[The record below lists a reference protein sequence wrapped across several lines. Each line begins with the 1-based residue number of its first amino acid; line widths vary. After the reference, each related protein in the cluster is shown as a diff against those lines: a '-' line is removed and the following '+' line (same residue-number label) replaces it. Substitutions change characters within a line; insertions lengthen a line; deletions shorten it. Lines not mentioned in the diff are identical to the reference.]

1 MLEISQFW
9 RSEKKLK
16 CVFII
21 LLIPLKIDVDLNLL
35 SYWFLL
41 QCTYMCCTT
50 LVEIN
55 LKMLLI
61 EEDFLMLLMGFCYF
75 IIISSRRG
83 EMLELNQL
91 VSFTSDS
98 PSQDFA
104 WVWSDCF
111 LIVTRRRHQQKRRLP
126 FYSLFV

>member
-1 MLEISQFW
+1 MCFHHFTNPFEDGYGPLFT
-9 RSEKKLK
+9 
-16 CVFII
+16 FI
-21 LLIPLKIDVDLNLL
+21 LIPFTNVHN
-35 SYWFLL
+35 
-41 QCTYMCCTT
+41 YMCCTT

-104 WVWSDCF
+104 
-111 LIVTRRRHQQKRRLP
+111 
-126 FYSLFV
+126 